1 MAKRTYTP
9 DEYQSQFVDFYNY
22 GGIDVNVAA
31 AAGEEEKKEELP
43 NVLTPVSARGAVV
56 VVLIP

>member
-31 AAGEEEKKEELP
+31 AAGEEEKKEEEKVNEWL
-43 NVLTPVSARGAVV
+43 L
-56 VVLIP
+56 LIVK